1 MDCAMN
7 LSKASG
13 IRHMKNKPI
22 KISKTVK
29 LTNLTVA
36 ILATTLIWP
45 SFTLGKEQ
53 SQIVRKTQTSTQDY
67 IRTTNDYIIP
77 EVDVVR
83 MDDKKLALISALD
96 DGRPV
101 MMNFIFASCSAICP
115 MLSHIFMQVQKK
127 LSKESQNI
135 HLVSISIDPENDT
148 PAVLQAYAKKFQ
160 AGSQWDFYTGKLE
173 SSVAIQKAFN
183 VYRGD
188 KMNHSSVILMRAK
201 PGKPWFRLEGFASP
215 EAVLDEYRTMLEKAK

>member
-1 MDCAMN
+1 MN
-7 LSKASG
+7 LSNDSA

-22 KISKTVK
+22 KISKIIK
-29 LTNLTVA
+29 LTNLTAA
-36 ILATTLIWP
+36 ILATTLLWP
-45 SFTLGKEQ
+45 SFTMGKEP
-53 SQIVRKTQTSTQDY
+53 SQTVGEEQPPTQDY
-67 IRTTNDYIIP
+67 IRTTVNNYFIP
-77 EVDVVR
+77 DVDVIR
-83 MDDKKLALISALD
+83 MDNNKLSLINALD

-115 MLSHIFMQVQKK
+115 MLSHTFMQVQKK
-127 LSKESQNI
+127 LGKESQNV

-215 EAVLDEYRTMLEKAK
+215 QAVMDEYRTMLENSK